1 MPRQI
6 LVAIKSGTYPIVPL
20 PAAAFHRTLE
30 TPLYCPKCEATYFL
44 IADYDWAISRHF
56 EEESRQHLMLL
67 RKTIKF
73 GHDHGHRITHF
84 ETNGVVVTRHTGPEA
99 PQSLDDLKP
108 LTKLTQ

>member
-1 MPRQI
+1 MSRNI
-6 LVAIKSGTYPIVPL
+6 LVAIKSGTDPIAPL

-30 TPLYCPKCEATYFL
+30 TPLYCPKCEATYFV

-56 EEESRQHLMLL
+56 EEESRHHLTLL

-84 ETNGVVVTRHTGPEA
+84 ETNGVVVTRHTHLDPQPPLEA
-99 PQSLDDLKP
+99 LKP
-108 LTKLTQ
+108 LTKLNQ